1 VRRRAEATPAPPR
14 ARYLTATEP
23 PRPVS
28 LKTGSLQPS
37 NPDVQLIP
45 AESGNIAEGRFG
57 ATRILSLSLGDRD
70 TLPRLRQ
77 GGTSDARG
85 VPEPGPGGREGA
97 GVTGAV
103 ADGDWVSLR
112 GVLLDQ
118 ASEPYRQ
125 AGRFAYHFARGKLR
139 GDPVFRAIL
148 ELGLLRGYP
157 RILDLGCGQG
167 LLAAWLRA
175 AAHCYERGT
184 WPRDWPPAP
193 CPQSM
198 RGIELRAREVER
210 ARRAL
215 GPGCEVVQADI
226 RSAVFGS
233 ADAVVILDVLHYL
246 PAPSQREVLQRVRAA
261 LPRGGLLLL
270 RVGDADAGLRFHFTR
285 WVDQVVMLARG
296 QGLVDLH
303 CRSIEQWR
311 QLLRDCGFDTRA
323 EPMSHGTPFA
333 NVLLIALAI

>member
-1 VRRRAEATPAPPR
+1 MPETPARSLPHE
-14 ARYLTATEP
+14 LG
-23 PRPVS
+23 PV
-28 LKTGSLQPS
+28 L
-37 NPDVQLIP
+37 D
-45 AESGNIAEGRFG
+45 
-57 ATRILSLSLGDRD
+57 
-70 TLPRLRQ
+70 
-77 GGTSDARG
+77 
-85 VPEPGPGGREGA
+85 PGPGGRQGG
-97 GVTGAV
+97 GVNGAV
-103 ADGDWVSLR
+103 ANCDWGSLR

-125 AGRFAYHFARGKLR
+125 AGRFAYHLARGKLR
-139 GDPVFRAIL
+139 ADPVFRAIL

-184 WPRDWPPAP
+184 WPRAWPPAP
-193 CPQSM
+193 CPESI
-198 RGIELRAREVER
+198 RGIELRAREVSR
-210 ARRAL
+210 ARGAL

-246 PAPSQREVLQRVRAA
+246 PAPSHHEVLQRVRAA

-270 RVGDADAGLRFHFTR
+270 RVSDADAGLRFRFTQ

-296 QGLVDLH
+296 DRPLTLH
-303 CRSIEQWR
+303 CRSIKQWR
-311 QLLRDCGFDTRA
+311 ELLRECGFHSRA

-333 NVLLIALAI
+333 NVLLIALAV